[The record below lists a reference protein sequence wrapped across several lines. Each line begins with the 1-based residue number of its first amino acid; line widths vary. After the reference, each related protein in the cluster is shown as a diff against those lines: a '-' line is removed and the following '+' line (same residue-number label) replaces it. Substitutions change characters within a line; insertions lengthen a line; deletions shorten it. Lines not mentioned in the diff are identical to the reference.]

1 MKTDEIDKST
11 KFYLINGDKKICWGY
26 SIKGVENNRK
36 KRISYFKQR
45 IKYNETVIARLKHI
59 LNDLDA
65 YNAKSKMPLTADT
78 INSWIEQRKG
88 AIERMNKYADM
99 LANAKIV
106 PDKSNNTMPFE
117 QALVLLK
124 QGQKVRRKA
133 WPNYYYIYLTV
144 DNDDIR
150 IHDKTCSRDFTAT
163 AYELLHDDW
172 EVVPVDIEDLVP
184 DSELPIPFRKEK
196 KTI

>member
-36 KRISYFKQR
+36 KRISDFKQY
-45 IKYNETVIARLKHI
+45 IKYNENSIARLKHI
-59 LNDLDA
+59 LNELDA
-65 YNAKSKMPLTADT
+65 YNANRKIPLTADT
-78 INSWIEQRKG
+78 INGWIEDRKG
-88 AIERMNKYADM
+88 AIERTNKYIDM

-106 PDKSNNTMPFE
+106 PDKLNNTMPFE
-117 QALVLLK
+117 QALALLK

-133 WPNYYYIYLTV
+133 WPDYYYIYLTE
-144 DNDDIR
+144 DKTDIR
-150 IHDKTCSRDFTAT
+150 IHDKTCSRDFS
-163 AYELLHDDW
+163 AYELLQDDW
-172 EVVPVDIEDLVP
+172 EVAPGNIEDLVP

>member
-1 MKTDEIDKST
+1 MKTDEMGKST
-11 KFYLINGDKKICWGY
+11 KFWLINGDKKICWGY

-36 KRISYFKQR
+36 KRISNFKQY

-59 LNDLDA
+59 LNGLDA
-65 YNAKSKMPLTADT
+65 YNANRKKPLTTDT
-78 INSWIEQRKG
+78 INKWSERCKG
-88 AIERMNKYADM
+88 AIERTNKYIDM

-106 PDKSNNTMPFE
+106 PDKVNDTMPFE

-133 WPNYYYIYLTV
+133 WPDYYYIYLAE
-144 DNDDIR
+144 DKANIR
-150 IHDKTCSRDFTAT
+150 IHDKTCSRDFS
-163 AYELLHDDW
+163 AYELLQDDW
-172 EVVPVDIEDLVP
+172 EVAPGNIEDLVP
-184 DSELPIPFRKEK
+184 DWELPIPLRKGK

>member
-36 KRISYFKQR
+36 KRISYSKQY
-45 IKYNETVIARLKHI
+45 IKYKETVIVRLKHT

-65 YNAKSKMPLTADT
+65 YNAKRNRPLTTDT
-78 INSWIEQRKG
+78 INNWIDSCKG
-88 AIERMNKYADM
+88 EIERMNKYIDM

-124 QGQKVRRKA
+124 QGQKIRRKA
-133 WPNYYYIYLTV
+133 WPDYYYIYLTV

-150 IHDKTCSRDFTAT
+150 IHDETCSRDFTA
-163 AYELLHDDW
+163 YELLQDDW

-184 DSELPIPFRKEK
+184 NSELHIPFRKEK

>member
-1 MKTDEIDKST
+1 MKTDEISKST
-11 KFYLINGDKKICWGY
+11 KFYLISGDKKICWGY
-26 SIKGVENNRK
+26 SIKGVESNRK
-36 KRISYFKQR
+36 KRISNFKQY

-59 LNDLDA
+59 LNDLDT
-65 YNAKSKMPLTADT
+65 YNVNRKMPLTADT
-78 INSWIEQRKG
+78 INNWIESCKG
-88 AIERMNKYADM
+88 AIERTNKYIDM
-99 LANAKIV
+99 LSNAKIV
-106 PDKSNNTMPFE
+106 PDKLNNTMPFE

-133 WPNYYYIYLTV
+133 WPDYYYIYLTE
-144 DNDDIR
+144 DKATIR
-150 IHDKTCSRDFTAT
+150 IHDKTCSRDFS

-172 EVVPVDIEDLVP
+172 ELAPSNIEDLVP